1 MSLSHFRRIAAQSY
15 RRARASFE
23 RHKDYEALM
32 RLGQEF
38 KAKATRAA
46 ARLAR
51 MRGAA
56 GTRQGL
62 GDQDTHQGGRR

>member
-15 RRARASFE
+15 RQARASLE
-23 RHKDYEALM
+23 PHKDYEALM

-51 MRGAA
+51 MRGAT
-56 GTRQGL
+56 GTGQAPGR
-62 GDQDTHQGGRR
+62 QDTDRDGRK